1 MGSVVNMFRE
11 GDTTILML
19 DYQLNGE
26 NLTENTYD
34 EIELQLNPQNSF
46 NSVKKL
52 LSKGGITWSTVY
64 YEEDGET
71 KTFTGYVVELS
82 QQDTFKLR
90 DGKTSAQLRI
100 MLDGEV
106 GSSEIS
112 IFNIGNT
119 LSTEVLYE
127 SD

>member
-1 MGSVVNMFRE
+1 MFRE

-26 NLTENTYD
+26 DLTENTYD
-34 EIELQLNPQNSF
+34 EMELQLNPQSSF

-52 LSKGGITWSTVY
+52 LSKNEITWSTVY

-100 MLDGEV
+100 MFDGNV

-112 IFNIGNT
+112 IFDIGNT

>member
-1 MGSVVNMFRE
+1 MVEMFRE

-26 NLTENTYD
+26 DLTENTYD
-34 EIELQLNPQNSF
+34 EMELQLNPQSSF

-52 LSKGGITWSTVY
+52 LSKNEITWSTVY

-100 MLDGEV
+100 MFDGNV

-112 IFNIGNT
+112 IFDIGNT

>member
-1 MGSVVNMFRE
+1 MVEMFRE

-26 NLTENTYD
+26 DLTENTYD
-34 EIELQLNPQNSF
+34 EMELQLNPQSSF

-52 LSKGGITWSTVY
+52 LSKNEITWSTVY

-100 MLDGEV
+100 MLDGNV

-112 IFNIGNT
+112 IFDIGNT